1 MRLPS
6 NYRRQYFKI
15 TASRNPSFDKTSNT
29 QLSPEA
35 SFELQTKHSFRLRR
49 SPEAFFRFT
58 DLSSRLQTQSFL
70 RITAP
75 NFLRTAADTT
85 SKTQLSPEASFE
97 LQLQTSFALQKT
109 KIQKHSFHLMR
120 PENYNMRLPSNY
132 RRQYFKNTASRN
144 LSFDKTSKTQCSL
157 EASFE
162 LQSKLSFRLR
172 LPSNYSPS
180 KTHRHNFSLLFS
192 FFPLLFSLLSFLRLC
207 PIVLLICPSECCT
220 SSNSALY
227 DLQAP

>member
-1 MRLPS
+1 
-6 NYRRQYFKI
+6 
-15 TASRNPSFDKTSNT
+15 
-29 QLSPEA
+29 
-35 SFELQTKHSFRLRR
+35 
-49 SPEAFFRFT
+49 
-58 DLSSRLQTQSFL
+58 
-70 RITAP
+70 
-75 NFLRTAADTT
+75 
-85 SKTQLSPEASFE
+85 
-97 LQLQTSFALQKT
+97 
-109 KIQKHSFHLMR
+109 
-120 PENYNMRLPSNY
+120 MRLPSNY

-144 LSFDKTSKTQCSL
+144 LSFDKTSKTQFSL

-207 PIVLLICPSECCT
+207 SIVLLICPSECCT

-227 DLQAP
+227 DLQAPYLSFGVLHFFKLSSVRLTGTVRCHMRI